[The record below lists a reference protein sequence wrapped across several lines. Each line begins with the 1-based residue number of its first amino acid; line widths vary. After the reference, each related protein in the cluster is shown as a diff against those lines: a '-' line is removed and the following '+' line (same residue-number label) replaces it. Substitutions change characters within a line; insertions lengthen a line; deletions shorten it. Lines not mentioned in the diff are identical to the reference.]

1 MLDYYG
7 FSYDVVEVNSVTKKQ
22 LKWSNYKKV
31 PIVVADGAGDSGFL
45 VSLLVHCVC
54 VCECVCV
61 CACTHAGG
69 YGLRAINMYG
79 YVLVLRFYISVFIDF
94 VKHSVLTLVS
104 EIRYYRKTFQMT
116 VIILINCFL
125 SSIENSL
132 LLMV

>member
-69 YGLRAINMYG
+69 YGLRAIQ
-79 YVLVLRFYISVFIDF
+79 YVWLCISFEVLHIHFYRFCQAQCA
-94 VKHSVLTLVS
+94 HPC
-104 EIRYYRKTFQMT
+104 Q
-116 VIILINCFL
+116 
-125 SSIENSL
+125 
-132 LLMV
+132 